1 MRKLSVFLTLCVLS
15 LAMPTKS
22 DAQNQFSLRLGL
34 STLSGFA
41 GGEYQM
47 GNVSLMGGWF
57 GSQDTGEESGT
68 CLVGGVRY
76 SLKPDGSTPYIGA
89 SIVTN
94 QSGVSYGKLGH
105 YLDIAAGYKFQL
117 GSKFDM
123 TIGAGVAPKISGEG
137 DMKGAADLTIGYRL

>member
-1 MRKLSVFLTLCVLS
+1 
-15 LAMPTKS
+15 MPTKS

-47 GNVSLMGGWF
+47 GNVSLIGGYF
-57 GSQDTGEESGT
+57 GNQDTGEGGESGPI
-68 CLVGGVRY
+68 LAGGVRY
-76 SLKPDGSTPYIGA
+76 SLKPDGSTPYIGT

-94 QSGVSYGKLGH
+94 QSGVQWGKMGH
-105 YLDIAAGYKFQL
+105 HLSINVGYKFPL

-123 TIGAGVAPKISGEG
+123 TVGAGVSPKISGEG
-137 DMKGAADLTIGYRL
+137 ETRPAADLTIGYRL